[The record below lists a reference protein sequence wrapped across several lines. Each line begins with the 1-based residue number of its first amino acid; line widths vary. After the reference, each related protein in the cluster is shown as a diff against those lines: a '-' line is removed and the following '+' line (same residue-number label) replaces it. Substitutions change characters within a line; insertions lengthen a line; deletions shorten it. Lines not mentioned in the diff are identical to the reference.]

1 MIIMILIIVTMMI
14 IRLIIISGSDQTT
27 NDGKLALEWTGS
39 SLFVIISSVGNVSII
54 INCIDCRVTIDIV
67 VIIDINIIIISNDGK
82 MTMKEYHLTWLLLCS
97 SSLIRQLSLKEEF

>member
-1 MIIMILIIVTMMI
+1 MILIIVTMMI

-27 NDGKLALEWTGS
+27 NDGKLAVERTGS

-82 MTMKEYHLTWLLLCS
+82 MTMKEYHLTWPLLCS
-97 SSLIRQLSLKEEF
+97 SSLIRQLSL